1 MDQQPAETQSGRK
14 SSPTHGPNG
23 DFVATPETAARD
35 AEAARLRGQGM
46 GYQAIADQL
55 GISLSTAHDAVQR
68 ALRAIRA
75 EGAAEARQL
84 ELERLDRLYEAAV
97 RVLERDHITV
107 SQGRI
112 IRTRVLDDNG
122 NPIIL
127 DYDGDGKPI
136 YKEQDLLDDGP
147 TLKAVETL
155 LKIQARRAALLG
167 LDAPVKA
174 DVGGKLLYEIIGVD
188 PEQL

>member
-1 MDQQPAETQSGRK
+1 MDQQPAETQRGRK
-14 SSPTHGPNG
+14 SSPKHGPNG

-55 GISLSTAHDAVQR
+55 GISLSTAHEAVQR

-112 IRTRVLDDNG
+112 IRTRVLDDDG
-122 NPIIL
+122 EPII
-127 DYDGDGKPI
+127 DGYEDSGKPI
-136 YKEQDLLDDGP
+136 YRERDLLDDGP

-155 LKIQARRAALLG
+155 LKIQQRRAALLG

-174 DVGGKLLYEIIGVD
+174 DVGGKLSYEIIGVD